1 MKIKILSRILQL
13 LALYLFFTSVYASL
27 GKIITIQSG
36 TKISGKVVSSYKET
50 DYSTQTG
57 NKRYGTTHYI
67 LRPIIKYQ
75 VNGETYEIHGQILG
89 EVGNHY
95 QIGQRVPLYLSEN
108 QPDYAIINSFYEL
121 WYEPLRNVFFSIGLF
136 LVGTFLGKI
145 LSRIKTSIV
154 NLFNPQAH
162 LDQF

>member
-1 MKIKILSRILQL
+1 MKIKIFSRILQL
-13 LALYLFFTSVYASL
+13 FALYLFFTSVYASL

-36 TKISGKVVSSYKET
+36 SKIFGKVVSSYKET

-75 VNGETYEIHGQILG
+75 VNGKTYEIHGKILG
-89 EVGNHY
+89 EVGNQY
-95 QIGQRVPLYLSEN
+95 KIGQSVPLYLSEN
-108 QPDYAIINSFYEL
+108 QPDYAIINSFFEL
-121 WYEPLRNVFFSIGLF
+121 WYEPLRNILFSIGIF
-136 LVGTFLGKI
+136 LVGTFFGKI
-145 LSRIKTSIV
+145 LSNIKDNIV

-162 LDQF
+162 VDQF

>member
-13 LALYLFFTSVYASL
+13 LALYLLFTSIYASL

-36 TKISGKVVSSYKET
+36 TKITGIVESSYKET

-75 VNGETYEIHGQILG
+75 VNGETYEIHGKILG
-89 EVGNHY
+89 EVGNQY
-95 QIGQRVPLYLSEN
+95 QIGQHVPLYLSEN

-121 WYEPLRNVFFSIGLF
+121 WYDPLRAILFSIGLF
-136 LVGTFLGKI
+136 LIGTFFGKI
-145 LSRIKTSIV
+145 LSKIKTSIV